1 MFYLKP
7 PRHIS
12 TLPKTEVAALRRDV
26 CFALDERTS
35 SGCPGMSEKCA
46 GNRRSK
52 LAGIDV
58 LNVVLLLRLFSS
70 PQRSARVE
78 CFRVQLNR

>member
-26 CFALDERTS
+26 CFAPDS
-35 SGCPGMSEKCA
+35 VEK
-46 GNRRSK
+46 
-52 LAGIDV
+52 
-58 LNVVLLLRLFSS
+58 VLLPKVPKILKATGAVF
-70 PQRSARVE
+70 V
-78 CFRVQLNR
+78 